1 MCELIYTLI
10 NRTLFFLNKKKKRK
24 KSKRPNFIWKIKK
37 LSILFEKQINTFTVI
52 RIRNKNKSLNEKK
65 IKIVEK

>member
-10 NRTLFFLNKKKKRK
+10 NRTLFFLKKKKKRK
-24 KSKRPNFIWKIKK
+24 KEKKTNFIWKIKK